1 MAQKCR
7 FSQGG
12 IGIKPAYCF
21 TDAVTD
27 DIDYFRVVSERL
39 RHAPIRATP
48 RCAAPRYAMP
58 RLHAHNCFI

>member
-1 MAQKCR
+1 MPFFA
-7 FSQGG
+7 SQGG

-27 DIDYFRVVSERL
+27 DIDYFRVVSELL

-48 RCAAPRYAMP
+48 RRAAPRRAAP
-58 RLHAHNCFI
+58 RRAAP